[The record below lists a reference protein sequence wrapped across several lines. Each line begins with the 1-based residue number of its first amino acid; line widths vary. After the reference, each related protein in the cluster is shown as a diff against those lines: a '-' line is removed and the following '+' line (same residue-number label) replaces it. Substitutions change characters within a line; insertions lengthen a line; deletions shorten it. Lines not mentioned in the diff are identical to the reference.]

1 MFVFLCLMNIG
12 VNVDRLHQVS
22 NYILVNKTIV
32 SAYIVNIVLTLV
44 KEEGGSDEK
53 YTITA

>member
-1 MFVFLCLMNIG
+1 MNIG

-22 NYILVNKTIV
+22 NYILMNKTIV